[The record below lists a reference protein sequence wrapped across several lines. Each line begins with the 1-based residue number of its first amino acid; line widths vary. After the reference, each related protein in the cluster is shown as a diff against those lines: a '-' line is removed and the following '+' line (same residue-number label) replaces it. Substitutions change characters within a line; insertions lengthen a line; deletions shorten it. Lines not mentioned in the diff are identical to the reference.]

1 MSFRQGFDDFFID
14 YRSRIPRSVRDWV
27 ELFVDRRWPLREPF
41 VWENG
46 KIVNLNDLVGGE
58 VDTKLRMVH
67 AINDLGQIVASG
79 LPYGQWYGGGWV
91 TYLLTPVES
100 RGD

>member
-1 MSFRQGFDDFFID
+1 
-14 YRSRIPRSVRDWV
+14 
-27 ELFVDRRWPLREPF
+27 
-41 VWENG
+41 
-46 KIVNLNDLVGGE
+46 
-58 VDTKLRMVH
+58 MVH